1 MTTPSR
7 FDVVSFAAGLLFA
20 IGLAVG
26 GMVDPAKVLGFLDVA
41 GDWDPSLLLVMLGAI
56 AAYAPLRALIV
67 RRSGT
72 RQPPPSPIDRRL
84 LLGAAL
90 FGIGWGLVGYCP
102 GPAIVSLASLHETA
116 VTAALAMFAGMM
128 LFSWWTRRDE

>member
-1 MTTPSR
+1 MSGR
-7 FDVVSFAAGLLFA
+7 GRIDLVAFAAGLLFA
-20 IGLAVG
+20 IGLALG

-41 GDWDPSLLLVMLGAI
+41 GEWDPSLLFVMLGAI

-67 RRSGT
+67 RKSGT
-72 RQPPPSPIDRRL
+72 KQPPPSPIDRRL

-128 LFSWWTRRDE
+128 LFSWWTRRGE